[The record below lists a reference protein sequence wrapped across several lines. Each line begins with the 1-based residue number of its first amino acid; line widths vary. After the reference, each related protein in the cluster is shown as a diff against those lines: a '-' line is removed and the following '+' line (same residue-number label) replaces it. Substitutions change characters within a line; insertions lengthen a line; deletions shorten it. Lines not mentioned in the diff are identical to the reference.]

1 MTLVLLSIWYV
12 GREFIDAVDSI
23 SQQSL
28 SIHWRFQGL
37 QGLGFR
43 WRFMDQQQHSV
54 FDNFMCQPWLYFSYW
69 FDASVITSVTLL
81 IPYVNCHLVFS
92 DDLRVYRH
100 SVCADDL
107 WISRDIVF
115 LIIPSLNHD
124 SIFAIDLMRRS
135 WIQWRCWFHTAVV
148 TQYSLTISRFTGT
161 LFLRL
166 IYGST
171 VTLHFWQ
178 FHVQTMTLFLLSIW
192 CVSREFIDV
201 VDSI

>member
-54 FDNFMCQPWLYFSYW
+54 FDNFMCQPWLYFFYW

-100 SVCADDL
+100 WSINRQHKQSAYIAFLTIPCA
-107 WISRDIVF
+107 
-115 LIIPSLNHD
+115 NHD
-124 SIFAIDLMRRS
+124 SIFAIDLMRQS
-135 WIQWRCWFHTAVV
+135 WIHWRCWFHIIVI
-148 TQYSLTISRFTGT
+148 TQFSVTISRSTGT
-161 LFLRL
+161 LFLL
-166 IYGST
+166 TIYGLAET
-171 VTLHFWQ
+171 
-178 FHVQTMTLFLLSIW
+178 
-192 CVSREFIDV
+192 
-201 VDSI
+201 